1 MAVIKELG
9 DGGPDGTR
17 LGITSAELVGFWGKT
32 PVDQPA
38 ATNQFAVTSTALT
51 TITDIVTTASMTGAI
66 NAAVAR
72 VNSLS
77 LFAYQLRAD
86 LVEVGIIKGSA

>member
-1 MAVIKELG
+1 MAEKQLSDGAAEGTVLG
-9 DGGPDGTR
+9 QS
-17 LGITSAELVGFWGKT
+17 TSDKVGFWGAT

-38 ATNQFAVTSTALT
+38 ATNQFAVTSAALT

-66 NAAVAR
+66 NAMVAR

-86 LVEVGIIKGSA
+86 LVEVGLIKGEA